1 MKIVVVSGPSGVGK
15 NTVVAEVLKLIP
27 GLRLGS
33 SLTTRAA
40 RPNDVSGKYTYVSQA
55 EFERRAKRGEL
66 LEWAE
71 YNGYLYG
78 TLKPAEEGP
87 VLLEIEIQGAAQ
99 VKRLHPDACLLFM
112 VTPGRDIPEQLNVL
126 AERLRK
132 RGTDQP
138 AAIHKRL
145 VRAEEELRQGQ
156 SQSDVVIV
164 NDDLATAVRQTVAS
178 IQKYLAAG

>member
-1 MKIVVVSGPSGVGK
+1 MKIVVISGPSGVGK

-27 GLRLGS
+27 ALRLGS

-40 RPNDVSGKYTYVSQA
+40 RPNDVPGKYTYVSRS
-55 EFERRAKRGEL
+55 EFEERARRGEL

-78 TLKPAEEGP
+78 TLRPSEDRPA
-87 VLLEIEIQGAAQ
+87 LLEIEIQGAAQ
-99 VKRLHPDACLLFM
+99 IKRLYPNACLMFM
-112 VTPGRDIPEQLNVL
+112 VTPGRDVQEQLQVL

-138 AAIHKRL
+138 AAIQKRL

-156 SQSDVVIV
+156 SQSDIVIV
-164 NDDLATAVRQTVAS
+164 NDNLATVVRQTTAS
-178 IQKYLAAG
+178 IQEYLATN